1 MTRILILIFFLTGVT
16 LLGLILLSNWQIP
29 APTIA
34 INKVVSNE
42 NLPK

>member
-1 MTRILILIFFLTGVT
+1 MTRIMISIFFLTSVT
-16 LLGLILLSNWQIP
+16 LVGLILLSNWQIP

-34 INKVVSNE
+34 INKVISNE

>member
-1 MTRILILIFFLTGVT
+1 MIRIAILIFFLIGVT
-16 LLGLILLSNWQIP
+16 SVGLIILSNWQIP

-34 INKVVSNE
+34 INKVVFNE

>member
-1 MTRILILIFFLTGVT
+1 MTRITTLIFFLTGVT
-16 LLGLILLSNWQIP
+16 LAGLVLLSNWQIP

-34 INKVVSNE
+34 INKVISNE